1 MPFPSVFGSLWTPHR
16 AAAWTALFLF
26 LLTASAYFCGVNAKR
41 ALQHAVFIVPF
52 IALWLLSLPARSNE
66 SRSGWQKVCLAAA
79 VVGLLLAFIDAALRA
94 FLYQTYSAEPMS
106 TFVLES
112 AANTNLDEDLGFL
125 ATEWTGALLGTL
137 LSLAA
142 LTAALFVMH
151 LASKTSSDNAM
162 ASGWG
167 WWFWRFWMLLFASV
181 CILSWAKPS
190 WRIHYP
196 PIFWSKWMESV
207 AGMQSIWMK
216 ADQHEAAE
224 ITEARSVLL
233 DASPAPR
240 TIVLVIGESTTRD
253 DWSLYGYSR
262 DTTPKLKALES
273 KDSNLGTFRQ
283 AWSVD
288 ASTISAFR
296 SMFTFPVPQSAG
308 DGRINLFALF
318 SAAGWTVH
326 WISNQDDI
334 AIQTQYAVFASE
346 AQFINRMTGRSSAS
360 MDLNVLP
367 TFKQALADPAPR
379 KLIVVH
385 LIGAHP
391 HYALR
396 FRDSDEIDWGHDQ
409 VIQNLNHLDRS
420 PWVVAAR
427 NQYDWAMRYQD
438 EVLSELFHL
447 SKNAQASAKSPLDW
461 IFLSDHGQE
470 LGDTAN
476 RAGHSQTAL
485 SSYRIPFLIWSSER
499 SFNPYENRPFRADF
513 LSPLLLELAG
523 INWKGEDPRQ
533 VLIADDYSWM
543 KPHLPIQDPQM
554 PSSDTP

>member
-1 MPFPSVFGSLWTPHR
+1 
-16 AAAWTALFLF
+16 
-26 LLTASAYFCGVNAKR
+26 
-41 ALQHAVFIVPF
+41 
-52 IALWLLSLPARSNE
+52 
-66 SRSGWQKVCLAAA
+66 
-79 VVGLLLAFIDAALRA
+79 
-94 FLYQTYSAEPMS
+94 
-106 TFVLES
+106 
-112 AANTNLDEDLGFL
+112 
-125 ATEWTGALLGTL
+125 
-137 LSLAA
+137 
-142 LTAALFVMH
+142 
-151 LASKTSSDNAM
+151 
-162 ASGWG
+162 
-167 WWFWRFWMLLFASV
+167 
-181 CILSWAKPS
+181 
-190 WRIHYP
+190 
-196 PIFWSKWMESV
+196 
-207 AGMQSIWMK
+207 MK

-288 ASTISAFR
+288 ASTIAAFR

-396 FRDSDEIDWGHDQ
+396 FRDSDEIDWGHDH
-409 VIQNLNHLDRS
+409 VMQNLNHLDRS

-461 IFLSDHGQE
+461 IFYP
-470 LGDTAN
+470 T
-476 RAGHSQTAL
+476 TV
-485 SSYRIPFLIWSSER
+485 R
-499 SFNPYENRPFRADF
+499 S
-513 LSPLLLELAG
+513 
-523 INWKGEDPRQ
+523 
-533 VLIADDYSWM
+533 
-543 KPHLPIQDPQM
+543 
-554 PSSDTP
+554 

>member
-1 MPFPSVFGSLWTPHR
+1 MDRDAFGDVTL
-16 AAAWTALFLF
+16 
-26 LLTASAYFCGVNAKR
+26 
-41 ALQHAVFIVPF
+41 
-52 IALWLLSLPARSNE
+52 
-66 SRSGWQKVCLAAA
+66 SRSVNGRPIRHAFGKQDVFRQRDGFRLGAVALAILDAPFC
-79 VVGLLLAFIDAALRA
+79 VRLYPQLGQTLLAN
-94 FLYQTYSAEPMS
+94 S
-106 TFVLES
+106 
-112 AANTNLDEDLGFL
+112 
-125 ATEWTGALLGTL
+125 
-137 LSLAA
+137 LS
-142 LTAALFVMH
+142 
-151 LASKTSSDNAM
+151 
-162 ASGWG
+162 
-167 WWFWRFWMLLFASV
+167 
-181 CILSWAKPS
+181 P
-190 WRIHYP
+190 Y
-196 PIFWSKWMESV
+196 FWSKWMESV

-233 DASPAPR
+233 DASSAPR

-288 ASTISAFR
+288 ASTIAAFR

-346 AQFINRMTGRSSAS
+346 TQFINRMTGRSSAS

-396 FRDSDEIDWGHDQ
+396 FRDSDEIDWGHDH
-409 VIQNLNHLDRS
+409 VMQNLNHLDRS

-447 SKNAQASAKSPLDW
+447 SKMLRPQTSP
-461 IFLSDHGQE
+461 
-470 LGDTAN
+470 
-476 RAGHSQTAL
+476 R
-485 SSYRIPFLIWSSER
+485 
-499 SFNPYENRPFRADF
+499 
-513 LSPLLLELAG
+513 
-523 INWKGEDPRQ
+523 
-533 VLIADDYSWM
+533 
-543 KPHLPIQDPQM
+543 
-554 PSSDTP
+554 